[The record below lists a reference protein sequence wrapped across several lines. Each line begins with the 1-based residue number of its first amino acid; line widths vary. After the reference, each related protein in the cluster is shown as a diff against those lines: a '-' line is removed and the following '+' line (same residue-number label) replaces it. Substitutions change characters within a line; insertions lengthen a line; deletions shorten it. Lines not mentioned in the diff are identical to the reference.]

1 MNRYVD
7 FDHIYIYFN
16 FVNVK
21 LYFFCSSANIFWF
34 KKSKWLKFAICNLQ
48 KFENVVFIEWK
59 MYAYWQQNLTLV
71 YLECATKLANDEYFK
86 EC

>member
-1 MNRYVD
+1 ML
-7 FDHIYIYFN
+7 N
-16 FVNVK
+16 FI
-21 LYFFCSSANIFWF
+21 FFALRQIFSGS
-34 KKSKWLKFAICNLQ
+34 KESKWLKFAICNLQ